1 MQRNK
6 LKSLIHFHFIVF
18 IFGFTAILGSLIS
31 IDSVQLV
38 WYRMLIASICLL
50 ILAPFLNKKLNISM
64 SLFLKLFF
72 CGVIISLHWVFFFKA
87 IKVSNV
93 SITLSIL
100 SLGAFITSFL
110 EPILYKRKIVFYEVI
125 LGLLVVA
132 GTAIIFKT
140 QFHYLEGILYAL
152 VSVILSVFFTLFNG
166 KLIGKTS
173 SFTIS
178 LYELMGGFLTISILL
193 IINNDLNLDLLS
205 LKNNDF
211 VWLFILGTICTA
223 YAFVISVEVMKH
235 LTPYSVMLSI
245 NMEPVYGILL
255 AIVFLNESE
264 NMSFDFYIGFLLI
277 FISVILNG
285 ILKLK
290 QKKIWSNLLFIFD
303 NNFLFIWNI

>member
-1 MQRNK
+1 M
-6 LKSLIHFHFIVF
+6 
-18 IFGFTAILGSLIS
+18 
-31 IDSVQLV
+31 
-38 WYRMLIASICLL
+38 YR
-50 ILAPFLNKKLNISM
+50 
-64 SLFLKLFF
+64 
-72 CGVIISLHWVFFFKA
+72 
-87 IKVSNV
+87 
-93 SITLSIL
+93 
-100 SLGAFITSFL
+100 
-110 EPILYKRKIVFYEVI
+110 RKIVFYEVI

-166 KLIGKTS
+166 KLIGETS

-178 LYELMGGFLTISILL
+178 LYELLGGFLTISILL

-285 ILKLK
+285 VLKLK
-290 QKKIWSNLLFIFD
+290 QK
-303 NNFLFIWNI
+303 

>member
-1 MQRNK
+1 M
-6 LKSLIHFHFIVF
+6 
-18 IFGFTAILGSLIS
+18 
-31 IDSVQLV
+31 
-38 WYRMLIASICLL
+38 
-50 ILAPFLNKKLNISM
+50 
-64 SLFLKLFF
+64 KLFF
-72 CGVIISLHWVFFFKA
+72 CGVIISFHWVFFFKA
-87 IKVSNV
+87 IKLSNV

-110 EPILYKRKIVFYEVI
+110 EPILYKRKIIFYEVV
-125 LGLLVVA
+125 LGFLVVV

-152 VSVILSVFFTLFNG
+152 GSVVLSVFFTLFNG

-178 LYELMGGFLTISILL
+178 LYELLGGFVTISILL
-193 IINNDLNLDLLS
+193 IITDDFNRDLFLLE
-205 LKNNDF
+205 KDDF
-211 VWLFILGTICTA
+211 IWLFVLGTICTA

-245 NMEPVYGILL
+245 NMEPVYGIVL

-264 NMSFDFYIGFLLI
+264 NMSYEFYIGFLLI
-277 FISVILNG
+277 FISVILNA

-290 QKKIWSNLLFIFD
+290 QK
-303 NNFLFIWNI
+303 